1 MTPTI
6 GGVTAHP
13 WDAPPSPT
21 LDAIAEHAGRVMVQ
35 TVRAAYADGH
45 ADGWHAGQREAVPR
59 VAALDRRITAMSIE
73 AAGEAGRVAYLRGE
87 VDRLAPEAAQART
100 LAAALARA
108 ETEVGSLRRE
118 VEHLK
123 RLAGLPE
130 GM

>member
-1 MTPTI
+1 M
-6 GGVTAHP
+6 TAHP
-13 WDAPPSPT
+13 WTAPPSAT
-21 LDAIAEHAGRVMVQ
+21 LDAIAEQTGRAMVQ
-35 TVRAAYADGH
+35 TVRAAYADGY
-45 ADGWHAGQREAVPR
+45 ADGWHAGQREAATR
-59 VAALDRRITAMSIE
+59 VAALDRRVTAMSID

-108 ETEVGSLRRE
+108 ETEVDSLRRE

>member
-1 MTPTI
+1 
-6 GGVTAHP
+6 VTAHP
-13 WDAPPSPT
+13 WTAPPSAT
-21 LDAIAEHAGRVMVQ
+21 LDAIAEQTGRAMVQ
-35 TVRAAYADGH
+35 TVRAAYADGY
-45 ADGWHAGQREAVPR
+45 ADGWHAGQREAATR
-59 VAALDRRITAMSIE
+59 VAALDRRVTAMSID

-108 ETEVGSLRRE
+108 ETEVDSLRRE

>member
-1 MTPTI
+1 
-6 GGVTAHP
+6 VSAHP
-13 WDAPPSPT
+13 WNAPPSAT
-21 LDAIAEHAGRVMVQ
+21 VDALAEHTSGAVAQ
-35 TVRAAYADGH
+35 TVRAAYADGYF
-45 ADGWHAGQREAVPR
+45 DGWHAGQREAATR
-59 VAALDRRITAMSIE
+59 VAALDRRVTAMSID

-108 ETEVGSLRRE
+108 ETEVQSLRRE

-123 RLAGLPE
+123 KLAGLPE

>member
-1 MTPTI
+1 M
-6 GGVTAHP
+6 TAHP
-13 WDAPPSPT
+13 WTAPPSAT
-21 LDAIAEHAGRVMVQ
+21 LDAIAEQTGRAMVQ
-35 TVRAAYADGH
+35 TVRAAFADGY
-45 ADGWHAGQREAVPR
+45 AQGWFASQTEAAPR
-59 VAALDRRITAMSIE
+59 IAALDRRVTAMSIE

-108 ETEVGSLRRE
+108 EGEVASLKRE

>member
-1 MTPTI
+1 MS
-6 GGVTAHP
+6 AHP
-13 WDAPPSPT
+13 WTAPPSAT
-21 LDAIAEHAGRVMVQ
+21 LDSLAEHTGRVMVQ
-35 TVRAAYADGH
+35 TVRAAYADGY
-45 ADGWHAGQREAVPR
+45 ADGWHAGQREAVSR
-59 VAALDRRITAMSIE
+59 VAALDRRVTAMSID

-108 ETEVGSLRRE
+108 ETEVQSLRRE

-123 RLAGLPE
+123 KLAGLPE

>member
-1 MTPTI
+1 
-6 GGVTAHP
+6 VTAHP
-13 WDAPPSPT
+13 WTAPPSAT
-21 LDAIAEHAGRVMVQ
+21 LDAIAEQTGRAMVQ
-35 TVRAAYADGH
+35 TVRAAYADGY
-45 ADGWHAGQREAVPR
+45 ADGWHAGQREAATR
-59 VAALDRRITAMSIE
+59 VAALDRRVTAMSID

-108 ETEVGSLRRE
+108 ETEVQSLRRE

-123 RLAGLPE
+123 KLAGLPE

>member
-1 MTPTI
+1 M
-6 GGVTAHP
+6 TAHP
-13 WDAPPSPT
+13 WTAPPSAT
-21 LDAIAEHAGRVMVQ
+21 LDAIAEQTGRAMVQ
-35 TVRAAYADGH
+35 TVRAAYADGY
-45 ADGWHAGQREAVPR
+45 ADGWHAGQREAATR
-59 VAALDRRITAMSIE
+59 VAALDRRVTAMSID

-108 ETEVGSLRRE
+108 ETEVQSLRRE

-123 RLAGLPE
+123 KLAGLPE

>member
-1 MTPTI
+1 MSR
-6 GGVTAHP
+6 HP
-13 WDAPPSPT
+13 WGAPPSPT
-21 LDAIAEHAGRVMVQ
+21 LDAIADRAGAIVAD
-35 TVRAAYADGH
+35 TVRAAYADGY
-45 ADGWHAGQREAVPR
+45 ADGWHAGQREAAPR
-59 VAALDRRITAMSIE
+59 VAALDRRVTAMSID

-108 ETEVGSLRRE
+108 ETEVQSLRRE

>member
-1 MTPTI
+1 MS
-6 GGVTAHP
+6 AHP
-13 WDAPPSPT
+13 WEAPPSPA
-21 LDAIAEHAGRVMVQ
+21 LDALADGAGR
-35 TVRAAYADGH
+35 TVSELVGASYRDGY
-45 ADGWHAGQREAVPR
+45 ADGWHAGQTEAVR
-59 VAALDRRITAMSIE
+59 RIAALDRRVTAMSID

-108 ETEVGSLRRE
+108 ETEVHSLRRE

>member
-1 MTPTI
+1 
-6 GGVTAHP
+6 
-13 WDAPPSPT
+13 
-21 LDAIAEHAGRVMVQ
+21 L
-35 TVRAAYADGH
+35 
-45 ADGWHAGQREAVPR
+45 
-59 VAALDRRITAMSIE
+59 
-73 AAGEAGRVAYLRGE
+73 AYLRGE

-108 ETEVGSLRRE
+108 ETEVQSLRRE

>member
-1 MTPTI
+1 M
-6 GGVTAHP
+6 TAHP
-13 WDAPPSPT
+13 WTAPPSAT
-21 LDAIAEHAGRVMVQ
+21 LDAIAEQTGRAMVQ
-35 TVRAAYADGH
+35 TVRAAFADGY
-45 ADGWHAGQREAVPR
+45 AQGWFASQAEAAPR
-59 VAALDRRITAMSIE
+59 IAALDRHITAMSIE
-73 AAGEAGRVAYLRGE
+73 AAGEAARVAYLRGE

-108 ETEVGSLRRE
+108 ETEVASLRRE